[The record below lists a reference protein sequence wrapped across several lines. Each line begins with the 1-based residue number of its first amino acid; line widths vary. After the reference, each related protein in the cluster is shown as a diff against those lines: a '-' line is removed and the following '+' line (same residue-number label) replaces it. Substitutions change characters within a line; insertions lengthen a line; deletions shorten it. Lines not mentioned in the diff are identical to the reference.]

1 MGFSAVVET
10 DSWDRL
16 GVLSTNG
23 QPVGKAILSF
33 LTALSA
39 YCHGTQEALMA
50 RWFTE
55 LEAQLGEPICL
66 VVQPLIRSFYAG
78 DWNYSE
84 DDYQWFVRRTGSAT
98 ITEKEFRESVRQV
111 REKWVDARSLLISV
125 DKLVQSLAGS
135 ELHAAWWYEP
145 GETETQ
151 FQSLSQTL
159 TLVVRREVDR
169 ARIWFV

>member
-16 GVLSTNG
+16 GVVSTSG
-23 QPVGKAILSF
+23 QPVGKAILSL
-33 LTALSA
+33 LTALSV

-55 LEAQLGEPICL
+55 LEAELGEPICL
-66 VVQPLIRSFYAG
+66 VAQPLIRSFYAG

-84 DDYQWFVRRTGSAT
+84 DDYQWFLRRTGSTT
-98 ITEKEFRESVRQV
+98 ITEEEFRESVRQI
-111 REKWVDARSLLISV
+111 RRKWVDASSLLTSV
-125 DKLVQSLAGS
+125 DRLVQSLAGS
-135 ELHAAWWYEP
+135 KLYAAWWYEP

-159 TLVVRREVDR
+159 SLLVRRGVDR
-169 ARIWFV
+169 ARIQFV